1 MDRGAWWVIVY
12 GVTKELDTTKELNNK
27 KTFYWYLNMADA
39 MTPHIHM
46 AKTKVSVARKQ
57 IKDRDINK

>member
-12 GVTKELDTTKELNNK
+12 GVTKELDTIKELNNN

-39 MTPHIHM
+39 MTHIHM